1 MEKVE
6 KFGSLYERHWTAQ
19 PAPVALGRCVS
30 HGEVLLGLP
39 EGRTQ
44 PLGEPTKLT
53 ASAGAVPC
61 RAGCIGV
68 YAQRGPLGTSLPRTS
83 TSSSR
88 YSAEVRGSARSAGAK
103 AQSRRAPLPFPPL
116 VAERAALSPLE
127 HMLRG

>member
-19 PAPVALGRCVS
+19 PAHVALGRCVS
-30 HGEVLLGLP
+30 QGEVLLGLP
-39 EGRTQ
+39 EGRTET
-44 PLGEPTKLT
+44 LGEPRKLT
-53 ASAGAVPC
+53 ALGCAMPRWVHRRKYAAGL
-61 RAGCIGV
+61 
-68 YAQRGPLGTSLPRTS
+68 LGMSLPRTS